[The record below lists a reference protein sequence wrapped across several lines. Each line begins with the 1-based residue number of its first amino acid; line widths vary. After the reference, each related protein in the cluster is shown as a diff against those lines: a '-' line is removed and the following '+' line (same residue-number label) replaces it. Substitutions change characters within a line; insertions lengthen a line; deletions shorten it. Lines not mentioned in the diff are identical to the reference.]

1 MLSFREMFAIF
12 RNNILLKQLLVYLT
26 LVLLASPAAM
36 GQYYLRGEI
45 VNEKKEPVQNVKILL
60 HSSKLVYYSGTSGGF
75 GIETRTLYDS
85 LTLSLDG
92 YESKTVGIKADL
104 YQNLDIRLLPSNA
117 NRGRPKMISITKD
130 LKQATRYRWYVGDE
144 SYFQLVENEY
154 VNAARFPNTGFSL
167 NVNKASYSNIRR
179 FLNMH
184 STVPPDAIRTEELLN
199 YFNLHYREPEKD
211 QVFRLES
218 QLTNCPWNDERQ
230 LLFLNV
236 NAKKVATDL
245 IPASNFV
252 FLIDVSGSMDM
263 PNRLP
268 LLKAA
273 FQMLVRNLRDK
284 DTVSIVMYG
293 GTVGVWLPPTS
304 GGQKE
309 KIIASIEELT
319 ASGDTPGESA
329 IMTAYQ
335 LARKSFIKGGNN
347 RVILATDGDFNVGNI
362 SEKALEEMITKER
375 QSGVYLTC
383 LGVGM
388 GNYKDSKLE
397 TLAKKGNGNFAYL
410 DDIHEAEKVLVKEL
424 TQTFYS
430 VADDVFLNIQ
440 FNADLVKQYRLIG
453 FDNKKDA
460 IADSTGELEGG
471 EIGSGSSV
479 MAVFEIE
486 PAHEV
491 VPADNQHGNLANVS
505 MRYRLCNDSS
515 RKKINYTCPANYID
529 FKNIDPEL
537 QFATAVSMFGL
548 KLRQSKHIRLADWN
562 DIEIIATAAIDTN
575 NYLQNQFVQLVD
587 KAKKIYSSRKKK
599 KKTEE

>member
-1 MLSFREMFAIF
+1 
-12 RNNILLKQLLVYLT
+12 
-26 LVLLASPAAM
+26 
-36 GQYYLRGEI
+36 
-45 VNEKKEPVQNVKILL
+45 
-60 HSSKLVYYSGTSGGF
+60 
-75 GIETRTLYDS
+75 
-85 LTLSLDG
+85 
-92 YESKTVGIKADL
+92 
-104 YQNLDIRLLPSNA
+104 
-117 NRGRPKMISITKD
+117 
-130 LKQATRYRWYVGDE
+130 
-144 SYFQLVENEY
+144 
-154 VNAARFPNTGFSL
+154 
-167 NVNKASYSNIRR
+167 
-179 FLNMH
+179 
-184 STVPPDAIRTEELLN
+184 VPPDAIRTEELLN
-199 YFNLHYREPEKD
+199 YFNLHYREPAQHE
-211 QVFRLES
+211 VFGMES
-218 QLTNCPWNDERQ
+218 QLTNCPWDEEKQ
-230 LLFLNV
+230 LLLLNI
-236 NAKKVATDL
+236 NAKKVSTDL

-273 FQMLVRNLRDK
+273 FQMLVKNLREK

-304 GGQKE
+304 GKEKE
-309 KIIASIEELT
+309 KITASIEELT

-335 LARKSFIKGGNN
+335 VARKSFIKDGNN

-362 SEKALEEMITKER
+362 SEKALEEMIVKER

-424 TQTFYS
+424 TQTFYA
-430 VADDVFLNIQ
+430 VADDVFLNIH
-440 FNADLVKQYRLIG
+440 FNDKLVKRYRLIG

-486 PAHEV
+486 PAKEV
-491 VPADNQHGNLANVS
+491 IPADTQMGNLANVT

-515 RKKINYTCPANYID
+515 YKKTSYACPANFIE
-529 FKNIDPEL
+529 FKNIDHEL
-537 QFATAVSMFGL
+537 QFASAVTMFGL
-548 KLRQSKHIRLADWN
+548 KLRQSRHIRDADWG
-562 DIEIIATAAIDTN
+562 DIEIIATAAADNN
-575 NYLQNQFVQLVD
+575 NYLQNQFLGLVA
-587 KAKKIYSSRKKK
+587 KAGKIYKSRKKK
-599 KKTEE
+599 KND